1 MNNQDI
7 VRDDEGLYRRV
18 PAELEG
24 IAYSV
29 VNGQFKILPAA
40 FMDRTLT
47 PSVYRAEL
55 INHNANLPQEKVEN
69 GVIEMTAIQI
79 RQIGNV
85 VTKHEGQVIKEH
97 SVDVIAD
104 PIVTTQSTLL
114 DSAHAIIVV
123 DPKYFGSK
131 NKQRNTFDLLK
142 IALSTLA
149 NENGWIIEPTPP

>member
-29 VNGQFKILPAA
+29 VNGQFKILPGA
-40 FMDRTLT
+40 FWDRKLT

-55 INHNANLPQEKVEN
+55 INHDATLPQAKAEN
-69 GVIEMTAIQI
+69 GVVEITTLHI
-79 RQIGNV
+79 RQIGDV
-85 VTKHEGQVIKEH
+85 VTKHEGQVIGEH
-97 SVDVIAD
+97 SVDVIAN
-104 PIVTTQSTLL
+104 PVPATNSILL
-114 DSAHAIIVV
+114 DSSHALIVV
-123 DPKYFGSK
+123 NPEYFGSK
-131 NKQRNTFDLLK
+131 NKQRNAFDLLT
-142 IALSTLA
+142 IALSILA

>member
-1 MNNQDI
+1 MNNQDN
-7 VRDDEGLYRRV
+7 VRDDESVYRRI

-29 VNGQFKILPAA
+29 MNGQFRILPSA
-40 FMDRTLT
+40 FWDRYLT

-55 INHNANLPQEKVEN
+55 INHNTQLPQDKVEN
-69 GVIEMTAIQI
+69 GIVEIITIQI

-85 VTKHEGQVIKEH
+85 VTKHEGKVIEEH
-97 SVDVIAD
+97 TVDVIAD
-104 PIVTTQSTLL
+104 PIVDINSTLL

-123 DPKYFGSK
+123 NPNYFGSK
-131 NKQRNTFDLLK
+131 SKQKNAFDLLT

-149 NENGWIIEPTPP
+149 NENGWTIEPTPP